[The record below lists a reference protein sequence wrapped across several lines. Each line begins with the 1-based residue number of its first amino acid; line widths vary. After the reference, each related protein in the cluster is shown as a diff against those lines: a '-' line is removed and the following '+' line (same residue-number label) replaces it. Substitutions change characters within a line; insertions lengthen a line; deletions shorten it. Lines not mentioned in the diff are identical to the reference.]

1 MTSLRPL
8 QRCPLFVARAIRAAF
23 LLLACLASTA
33 LRAEET
39 RSAAP
44 AATAEQHAGTD
55 APRTQWLGSEGT
67 DTKTGDILE
76 VRKLPARDVKTVKL
90 QNVVPPIRFG
100 SGEASIPQDYLAR
113 LRDVLRRMKDRANV
127 RLHFVG
133 HTDNLALQGA
143 IRQTYGDNQALSRER
158 AGTVAEYF
166 QKGLGLPAESISYE
180 GLGESRPVASNA
192 SEAGR
197 AQNRRVEVEVWYD
210 EVGEKLVEKEVVIAG
225 ETNRVKV
232 CRVETVCK
240 LRYKEGH
247 AKRARIRNLIAPLHI
262 DDETMGIPAEF
273 HQKIRQALADLAG
286 KQNVA
291 VKFIGFTDNAP
302 LSGREERIYGSHLGL
317 SRARARR
324 AALAVQD
331 VLKLPAAAVV
341 VDGKGAAY
349 PIASND
355 SDRGRAMNRRVEVEF
370 WHDDALQELSDEPQ
384 LCPEAAGAE
393 TVTRVY
399 VPPSGGI
406 RPILFEAGKPVIEPG
421 YSDRLRNALADV
433 RDKTNV
439 RLRFI
444 GYTSNERLDRRT
456 AMVYGDDIGLSAAR
470 ARRAM
475 TAVKTE
481 LGLKN
486 AQAEFEGRGYV
497 QSADVVNTG
506 FVETGTSRVEVE
518 VVYDEL
524 AVLDDNDSLEIPR
537 LAREVEPKDPLA
549 LNTMRIT
556 VDGKPLDDPGKSV
569 ADIQRCTDV
578 ALQQAS
584 IRFRFDNLNL
594 KPRLNV
600 TAWPSSIRY
609 RDNPDTVVPENLVR
623 FRVYSNYAA
632 VIARSEIR
640 IFDDRQSVRGTPL
653 AVVDGIKDGSAEW
666 QADFASVAAPGRELK
681 YVLRVYDR
689 NGKFDETTPQPL
701 WVTDTIEPGA
711 GADADRELLAG
722 YGENHLGTDNI
733 PKRGGTIQVTGS
745 SIPPEHTVWVAG
757 RAMPV
762 SGYGQFV
769 AEEILPAGLHSVEVA
784 VLDRSG
790 NGQLYLRDLE
800 LRKSDWFYV
809 GIADLTLARDQTSGP
824 ARLVTQDE
832 THYNSELSVDGRL
845 AFYTNG
851 KFGEGWGLTAS
862 ADTLE
867 GPAEDLFSNFLDKSP
882 GALFRRINPDYYYP
896 TYGDDGT
903 VEEGAPTLGKFYLKL
918 KKDDSYG
925 LWGNFR
931 IGYTDN
937 DLAHVDRGLYGA
949 NLHYQT
955 LATTG
960 FGEKRFL
967 LDGFAAEPGTIAG
980 RDEFLGTGGSLYY
993 LRHQDILTGSERVR
1007 IEVRDKDSG
1016 MVIGV
1021 KNLTPVLDYSIDS
1034 IQGRILLTQP
1044 LSAVATDDLLVVSG
1058 TAAGNLAYLVVRY
1071 EYSPG
1076 FTDIGAVAVGG
1087 RTHLWLN
1094 DYVKL
1099 GVTADSNQQSDASN
1113 TLQAADLTL
1122 RKSAESWIKIS
1133 AARSEGPGQTTLT
1146 SNDGGY
1152 NFNTFGQPAGS
1163 GISAG
1168 ANRVDA
1174 SLAFGDLLN
1183 GASGRLTLYSQTL
1196 DAGYSAPGVLALTDT
1211 QQLGGSLRTPLTDR
1225 LSLNTKVD
1233 KTVREQGLSTSAT
1246 EVDVGYQL
1254 SDHWLLSTGAR
1265 SDSRED
1271 SSPIVPLTQVQGD
1284 RTDAVLRV
1292 TYDSRERWL
1301 AYGYVQDTLAI
1312 SGNREEN
1319 SRVGSGGSY
1328 RFTDRFKVNG
1338 EVSGGDLGGAGRL
1351 GTEYLYSDRT
1361 SLYMSYILGSESADN
1376 GLRSRKGNLV
1386 SGART
1391 RYSDSVSVYLEERY
1405 THGDV
1410 PTGLTHSTG
1419 VDLAPNDRW
1428 NFGAHLDAGTLHDP
1442 NTGAAIERRGM
1453 GLQVGYGFETVKLSS
1468 AVEYRV
1474 DDTQNA
1480 DLTVAERESWLFKNG
1495 LKYQINPAWR
1505 FVGKLNY
1512 ANSTSSLGTQYD
1524 GRYIEAVMGY
1534 GYRPVSHDRLNTLFK
1549 YTYFYNL
1556 PSSDQVTGA
1565 GTSAE
1570 YIQKSHV
1577 VSLDAVYDL
1586 TRDWTLGAKYAYRLG
1601 QVSLDR
1607 ANPVFFD
1614 SRAQL
1619 YVVRADWRFIRH
1631 WDAMIEARLLDLPDA
1646 GDRRSGFLTGVY
1658 RHLSDHI
1665 KVGVG
1670 YNFTDFSDDLTNL
1683 GYTSHGLFINAIG
1696 KI

>member
-1 MTSLRPL
+1 MLWRTK
-8 QRCPLFVARAIRAAF
+8 VAARAARAAF
-23 LLLACLASTA
+23 ILLACLAPTA
-33 LRAEET
+33 LFAEET
-39 RSAAP
+39 KT
-44 AATAEQHAGTD
+44 ATPGATVEKQVGID
-55 APRTQWLGSEGT
+55 APRTQWLGSE
-67 DTKTGDILE
+67 DADKKTGDTLE
-76 VRKLPARDVKTVKL
+76 MRKVLAKDIKTIKL

-100 SGEASIPQDYLAR
+100 SGEATIPEDYLAR
-113 LRDVLRRMKDRANV
+113 LRDVLQRMKDRTNV

-133 HTDNLALQGA
+133 HTDNVALQGA
-143 IRQTYGDNQALSRER
+143 LRQTYGDNLGLSRER
-158 AGTVAEYF
+158 AGTVAEHF
-166 QKGLGLPAESISYE
+166 QKGLSLPAESISYE
-180 GLGESRPVASNA
+180 GMGESRPVASNA
-192 SEAGR
+192 TVPGR

-210 EVGEKLVEKEVVIAG
+210 EVSEKLVEKEVVVAG
-225 ETNRVKV
+225 DINRVKV

-247 AKRARIRNLIAPLHI
+247 AKRARIRNLVAPLHI
-262 DDETMGIPAEF
+262 DEETTGIPAEF
-273 HQKIRQALADLAG
+273 HQKIRQALSDLAG

-291 VKFIGFTDNAP
+291 VKFIGFTDNVP
-302 LSGREERIYGSHLGL
+302 LSGREERIYATHLGL
-317 SRARARR
+317 SKARARR
-324 AALAVQD
+324 ASLAVQD
-331 VLKLPAAAVV
+331 ALRLPAAAVI
-341 VDGKGAAY
+341 VDGKGAVY

-355 SDRGRAMNRRVEVEF
+355 NDRGRALNRRVEVEF

-399 VPPSGGI
+399 DPPSGGI

-421 YSDRLRNALADV
+421 YSDRLSNALADI

-475 TAVKTE
+475 DAVKKD
-481 LGLKN
+481 LGLKD
-486 AQAEFEGRGYV
+486 AQAEFEGRGVV

-506 FVETGTSRVEVE
+506 FVEAGGSRVEVE

-524 AVLDDNDSLEIPR
+524 AVLDDQDGVEITR
-537 LAREVEPKDPLA
+537 LTREVEPKDPLA

-569 ADIQRCTDV
+569 ADIQRCIDV
-578 ALQQAS
+578 SLQQAS
-584 IRFRFDNLNL
+584 VQFKVDNLHL

-600 TAWPSSIRY
+600 TAWPNAIRY
-609 RDNPDTVVPENLVR
+609 RGDPDAAVPENLVQ
-623 FRVYSNYAA
+623 FRVYTNYAA

-640 IFDDRQSVRGTPL
+640 IFDDQQSVRGTPL
-653 AVVDGIKDGSAEW
+653 AVVDKIKDGHAEW
-666 QADFASVAAPGRELK
+666 QADFAGIAAPGRALK

-689 NGKFDETTPQPL
+689 DGKFDETTPQPL
-701 WVTDTIEPGA
+701 WVADSIEPGA
-711 GADADRELLAG
+711 GDAADRELLAG

-733 PKRGGTIQVTGS
+733 PKRGGTIRVNGS
-745 SIPPEHTVWVAG
+745 NIPPGHRVWVAG
-757 RAMPV
+757 RAIPV
-762 SGYGQFV
+762 SVDGQFV
-769 AEEILPAGLHSVEVA
+769 TEEILPSGLHTVEVA
-784 VLDRSG
+784 VLNQSG
-790 NGQLYLRDLE
+790 NGQLYQRDLE
-800 LRKSDWFYV
+800 LRKNDWFYV

-845 AFYTNG
+845 AFFTIG

-867 GPAEDLFSNFLDKSP
+867 GPAEGLFSNFLDKSP
-882 GALFRRINPDYYYP
+882 GALFRRIDPDYYYP

-925 LWGNFR
+925 LWGNFK

-960 FGEKRFL
+960 FGEKRFV
-967 LDGFAAEPGTIAG
+967 LDSFAAEPGTIAG

-1007 IEVRDKDSG
+1007 IEVRDRDSG
-1016 MVIGV
+1016 IVVGV
-1021 KNLTPVLDYSIDS
+1021 KNLTPVLDYTIDS
-1034 IQGRILLTQP
+1034 IQGRILLTLP
-1044 LSAVATDDLLVVSG
+1044 LSAVATDDLLVISG

-1087 RTHLWLN
+1087 RTHFWLN

-1099 GVTADSNQQSDASN
+1099 GVTADSNQQADASN
-1113 TLQAADLTL
+1113 KLQATDLTL
-1122 RKSAESWIKIS
+1122 RKSAESWLKVS

-1152 NFNTFGQPAGS
+1152 SFNTLSQPGGAEL
-1163 GISAG
+1163 SAA
-1168 ANRVDA
+1168 ANRIDA
-1174 SLAFGDLLN
+1174 SLAFGDVLN
-1183 GASGRLTLYSQTL
+1183 GARGRLTLYSQKL
-1196 DAGYSAPGVLALTDT
+1196 DAGYSAPGVIALTDT
-1211 QQLGGSLRTPLTDR
+1211 QQLGGSLRTPITDR

-1233 KTVREQGLSTSAT
+1233 KTAREQGLNTSAT

-1254 SDHWLLSTGAR
+1254 NDRWLLSTGVR

-1284 RTDAVLRV
+1284 RTDAVVRA
-1292 TYDSRERWL
+1292 TYDSKERWL
-1301 AYGYVQDTLAI
+1301 AYGYVQDTLAL

-1319 SRVGSGGSY
+1319 NRVGSGGSY

-1338 EVSGGDLGGAGRL
+1338 EVSGGDLGSAGRL
-1351 GTEYLYSDRT
+1351 GTEYLYSDRS

-1376 GLRSRKGNLV
+1376 GLRSRKGNMV
-1386 SGART
+1386 SGVKT
-1391 RYSDSVSVYLEERY
+1391 RYSDSVSVYLEEKY

-1428 NFGAHLDAGTLHDP
+1428 NFGAHFDTGTLHDP
-1442 NTGAAIERRGM
+1442 ITGAAMERRGL
-1453 GLQVGYGFETVKLSS
+1453 GLRVGYGFETIKLSS

-1474 DDTQNA
+1474 DNTQNA
-1480 DLTVAERESWLFKNG
+1480 DLSVSERESWLFKNG
-1495 LKYQINPAWR
+1495 LKYQINPEWR

-1534 GYRPVSHDRLNTLFK
+1534 GYRPVTNDRLNTLFK

-1556 PSSDQVTGA
+1556 PSTDQVTGA
-1565 GTSAE
+1565 STSAAF
-1570 YIQKSHV
+1570 IQKSHI

-1607 ANPVFFD
+1607 VNPVFFD

-1619 YVVRADWRFIRH
+1619 YVVRADWQFVRH

-1646 GDRRSGFLTGVY
+1646 GDRRSGFLTGIY
-1658 RHLSDHI
+1658 RHLGDHI
-1665 KVGVG
+1665 KVGIG

-1683 GYTSHGLFINAIG
+1683 GFTSHGLFINAIG

>member
-1 MTSLRPL
+1 
-8 QRCPLFVARAIRAAF
+8 
-23 LLLACLASTA
+23 
-33 LRAEET
+33 
-39 RSAAP
+39 
-44 AATAEQHAGTD
+44 
-55 APRTQWLGSEGT
+55 
-67 DTKTGDILE
+67 
-76 VRKLPARDVKTVKL
+76 
-90 QNVVPPIRFG
+90 
-100 SGEASIPQDYLAR
+100 
-113 LRDVLRRMKDRANV
+113 
-127 RLHFVG
+127 
-133 HTDNLALQGA
+133 
-143 IRQTYGDNQALSRER
+143 
-158 AGTVAEYF
+158 
-166 QKGLGLPAESISYE
+166 
-180 GLGESRPVASNA
+180 
-192 SEAGR
+192 
-197 AQNRRVEVEVWYD
+197 
-210 EVGEKLVEKEVVIAG
+210 
-225 ETNRVKV
+225 
-232 CRVETVCK
+232 
-240 LRYKEGH
+240 
-247 AKRARIRNLIAPLHI
+247 
-262 DDETMGIPAEF
+262 
-273 HQKIRQALADLAG
+273 
-286 KQNVA
+286 
-291 VKFIGFTDNAP
+291 
-302 LSGREERIYGSHLGL
+302 
-317 SRARARR
+317 
-324 AALAVQD
+324 
-331 VLKLPAAAVV
+331 
-341 VDGKGAAY
+341 
-349 PIASND
+349 
-355 SDRGRAMNRRVEVEF
+355 
-370 WHDDALQELSDEPQ
+370 
-384 LCPEAAGAE
+384 
-393 TVTRVY
+393 
-399 VPPSGGI
+399 
-406 RPILFEAGKPVIEPG
+406 
-421 YSDRLRNALADV
+421 
-433 RDKTNV
+433 
-439 RLRFI
+439 
-444 GYTSNERLDRRT
+444 
-456 AMVYGDDIGLSAAR
+456 
-470 ARRAM
+470 
-475 TAVKTE
+475 
-481 LGLKN
+481 
-486 AQAEFEGRGYV
+486 
-497 QSADVVNTG
+497 
-506 FVETGTSRVEVE
+506 
-518 VVYDEL
+518 
-524 AVLDDNDSLEIPR
+524 
-537 LAREVEPKDPLA
+537 
-549 LNTMRIT
+549 
-556 VDGKPLDDPGKSV
+556 
-569 ADIQRCTDV
+569 
-578 ALQQAS
+578 
-584 IRFRFDNLNL
+584 
-594 KPRLNV
+594 
-600 TAWPSSIRY
+600 
-609 RDNPDTVVPENLVR
+609 
-623 FRVYSNYAA
+623 
-632 VIARSEIR
+632 
-640 IFDDRQSVRGTPL
+640 
-653 AVVDGIKDGSAEW
+653 
-666 QADFASVAAPGRELK
+666 
-681 YVLRVYDR
+681 
-689 NGKFDETTPQPL
+689 
-701 WVTDTIEPGA
+701 
-711 GADADRELLAG
+711 
-722 YGENHLGTDNI
+722 
-733 PKRGGTIQVTGS
+733 
-745 SIPPEHTVWVAG
+745 
-757 RAMPV
+757 
-762 SGYGQFV
+762 
-769 AEEILPAGLHSVEVA
+769 
-784 VLDRSG
+784 
-790 NGQLYLRDLE
+790 
-800 LRKSDWFYV
+800 
-809 GIADLTLARDQTSGP
+809 
-824 ARLVTQDE
+824 
-832 THYNSELSVDGRL
+832 
-845 AFYTNG
+845 
-851 KFGEGWGLTAS
+851 
-862 ADTLE
+862 
-867 GPAEDLFSNFLDKSP
+867 
-882 GALFRRINPDYYYP
+882 
-896 TYGDDGT
+896 
-903 VEEGAPTLGKFYLKL
+903 
-918 KKDDSYG
+918 
-925 LWGNFR
+925 
-931 IGYTDN
+931 
-937 DLAHVDRGLYGA
+937 
-949 NLHYQT
+949 
-955 LATTG
+955 
-960 FGEKRFL
+960 
-967 LDGFAAEPGTIAG
+967 
-980 RDEFLGTGGSLYY
+980 
-993 LRHQDILTGSERVR
+993 
-1007 IEVRDKDSG
+1007 

-1099 GVTADSNQQSDASN
+1099 GVTADSNQQADISN

-1122 RKSAESWIKIS
+1122 RKSAESWIKFA
-1133 AARSEGPGQTTLT
+1133 AARSECPGQTTQT

-1152 NFNTFGQPAGS
+1152 NFNSFGQPAGADL
-1163 GISAG
+1163 SAG

-1174 SLAFGDLLN
+1174 SLAFGDVLN

-1196 DAGYSAPGVLALTDT
+1196 DAGYSAPGVIALTDT
-1211 QQLGGSLRTPLTDR
+1211 QQLGGSLRTPVTDR

-1233 KTVREQGLSTSAT
+1233 KTVRELGLSTSAT

-1338 EVSGGDLGGAGRL
+1338 EVSGGDLGSAGRL

-1361 SLYMSYILGSESADN
+1361 SLYMSYILGSESAYN

-1524 GRYIEAVMGY
+1524 GRYIEAVTGY
-1534 GYRPVSHDRLNTLFK
+1534 GYRPVNHDRLNTLFK

-1556 PSSDQVTGA
+1556 PGTDQVSGTGTA
-1565 GTSAE
+1565 AT

-1619 YVVRADWRFIRH
+1619 YVVRADWQFIRH
-1631 WDAMIEARLLDLPDA
+1631 WDAMLEARLLDLPDA